1 MVHAGRAAWGQPM
14 FMEIFAVAAWGIWKE
29 RNDKL
34 FRGIAPSTE
43 SWLARFKKDF
53 GLLVHRSKQNLEP
66 FIVSFVNSL

>member
-1 MVHAGRAAWGQPM
+1 M
-14 FMEIFAVAAWGIWKE
+14 FMETFAVAAWGIWKE

-34 FRGIAPSTE
+34 FRGIAPSTQ
-43 SWLARFKKDF
+43 SWLARF